1 MGIEKQ
7 TILVNSGVFNDIFC
21 VFKLLNYSNYLDF
34 TLGLYMIS
42 LQL

>member
-7 TILVNSGVFNDIFC
+7 TILVNSGVFADIFC
-21 VFKLLNYSNYLDF
+21 VFKVLDYSVYFAF